1 MFETLLSAAGG
12 GLFGLVGAGL
22 TKVVGYF
29 EQKQQLAHQIKMAK
43 EEREMMAMEIDMAKV
58 KGTIDLELQESE
70 NDAKNL
76 QAAISA
82 ESSLSGA
89 SAWVTDLRGSL
100 RPILTYSLVVCAV
113 GMTAFLPE
121 NPWNNDIIFLATT
134 AVTFWFGS
142 RPPSRK

>member
-12 GLFGLVGAGL
+12 GLFGLVGSGF

-29 EQKQQLAHQIKMAK
+29 EQKQQLAHQRLMA
-43 EEREMMAMEIDMAKV
+43 EEDRKTMAMEIDLAKI
-58 KGTIDLELQESE
+58 KGEIDLELQESE
-70 NDAKNL
+70 NDAANL
-76 QAAISA
+76 QAAIRA

-100 RPILTYSLVVCAV
+100 RPILTYSLVLFAV
-113 GMTAFLPE
+113 GMTAFLSE
-121 NPWNNDIIFLATT
+121 NPWNNEIIFLATT